1 MKSFLYSIFTIII
14 NLFPVIFRMLI
25 ENLDVTFILEE

>member
-1 MKSFLYSIFTIII
+1 MNSFPYGIFTIII

-25 ENLDVTFILEE
+25 ENLDVTFILEG

>member
-1 MKSFLYSIFTIII
+1 MKSFLYSSFTIII

-25 ENLDVTFILEE
+25 ENLDVTFILEG